1 MSLKSSR
8 PGCSLLS
15 FGYTCLLVGCLFGVI
30 GALWHIPHLTRTDGV
45 IVQSGPMSSWSNAR
59 LITYEYTACGVRHR
73 GQRLFRWGRSIP
85 AGFYETGQPFVRL
98 FRDGQARSQL
108 WPVSARQD
116 CIRRLCDYVRR
127 VRNHGY
133 LLGVSIMTPY
143 QSMKPASPLTNNFRA
158 FATCSGLPFLIRC
171 FQRA

>member
-1 MSLKSSR
+1 MS
-8 PGCSLLS
+8 
-15 FGYTCLLVGCLFGVI
+15 
-30 GALWHIPHLTRTDGV
+30 IPLAESV
-45 IVQSGPMSSWSNAR
+45 IVVNASSAGGEASQ
-59 LITYEYTACGVRHR
+59 V
-73 GQRLFRWGRSIP
+73 
-85 AGFYETGQPFVRL
+85 GFYETGQPFVRL

-116 CIRRLCDYVRR
+116 RIRRLCDYVRR

-171 FQRA
+171 FKRAYPCCFWRASRVA